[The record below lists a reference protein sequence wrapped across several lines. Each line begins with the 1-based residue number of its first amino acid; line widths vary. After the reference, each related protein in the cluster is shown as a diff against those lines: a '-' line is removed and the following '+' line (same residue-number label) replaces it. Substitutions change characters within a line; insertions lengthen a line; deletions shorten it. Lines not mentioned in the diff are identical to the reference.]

1 MHKQYEIFMNNKLSL
16 SAYITI
22 GSMLFG
28 LFFGAGNL
36 IFPVHMG
43 QEAGS
48 STLIATLGF
57 IITGVG
63 LPFLGIVAIG
73 FSKSNGLYDL
83 ASRISPKYGLIFTM
97 ILYLTIGP
105 FFALPRTATVS
116 FEIGLTPFISTEY
129 MALGLLIFSLSFFFL
144 AWILSL
150 NPSKIM
156 VWIGKVLNP
165 LFLIFLAFLIISAF
179 IKPMGDISLLTVQ
192 ESYQQSPIFKG
203 FTEGYNT
210 MDVLASLAFGIIVV
224 NTIKNL
230 GVKDTTQIATD
241 TFKAGFIS
249 VVLMSVIYGSLAY
262 LGATSLNEL
271 PLSDN
276 GGIALAQI
284 STFYFGSLGSILLAI
299 IVTLA
304 CLKTAIGLICACAE
318 MFNELFPKISYRTF
332 VHAFSLISMLIANV
346 GLTSIIQ
353 ISIPVLMFLY
363 PLAIT
368 LVLLA
373 FLSPLFQHKKIV
385 YQCTTF
391 FTLII
396 AIIEGLK
403 ASPSFISGNA
413 VVHQITTSIDQLLPL
428 SSVNM
433 GWILPAIIG
442 LVIGWGLS
450 LRQKN

>member
-1 MHKQYEIFMNNKLSL
+1 MNNKLSL

-43 QEAGS
+43 QEAGA
-48 STLIATLGF
+48 STALATLGF

-83 ASRISPKYGLIFTM
+83 ASRITPKYGMLFTM
-97 ILYLTIGP
+97 MLYLTIGP

-116 FEIGLTPFISTEY
+116 FEIGLTPFISPENMTIS
-129 MALGLLIFSLSFFFL
+129 LLLFSVIFFFL

-165 LFLIFLAFLIISAF
+165 LFLLFLAFLIISAF
-179 IKPMGDISLLTVQ
+179 VKPMGDIHALEVQ
-192 ESYQQSPIFKG
+192 ESYQANAIFKG

-224 NTIKNL
+224 NTIKGL
-230 GVKDTTQIATD
+230 GITNTTDIAKD

-249 VVLMSVIYGSLAY
+249 LVLMSIIYGSLAY
-262 LGATSLNEL
+262 LGATSLNAF

-284 STFYFGSLGSILLAI
+284 STYYFGALGSILLAI

-318 MFNELFPKISYRTF
+318 MFNQLFPKIAYKTF
-332 VHAFSLISMLIANV
+332 VHIFSLISMLIANV

-353 ISIPVLMFLY
+353 ISVPVLMFLY

-368 LVLLA
+368 LVILA
-373 FLSPLFQHKKIV
+373 FLSPLFHHKKIV
-385 YQCTTF
+385 YQFTTG

-403 ASPSFISGNA
+403 SSADIVSKNP
-413 VVHQITTSIDQLLPL
+413 VVYQITSFFDSILPL
-428 SSVNM
+428 SNVNM
-433 GWILPAIIG
+433 GWIVPAIVG

-450 LRQKN
+450 LRVDSK

>member
-1 MHKQYEIFMNNKLSL
+1 MNNKLSL

-43 QEAGS
+43 QEAGA
-48 STLIATLGF
+48 STTLATLGF

-83 ASRISPKYGLIFTM
+83 ASRVSQKYGLLFTM
-97 ILYLTIGP
+97 MLYLTIGP

-116 FEIGLTPFISTEY
+116 FEIGLTPFISADYYTIS
-129 MALGLLIFSLSFFFL
+129 LLIFTLAFFFL
-144 AWILSL
+144 AWVLSL
-150 NPSKIM
+150 NPSNIM

-165 LFLIFLAFLIISAF
+165 LFLVFLAFLIVSAF
-179 IKPMGDISLLTVQ
+179 IKPMGDIAALPIQ
-192 ESYQQSPIFKG
+192 ESYQKNPIFKG

-230 GVKDTTQIATD
+230 GVTNTTDIAKD

-249 VVLMSVIYGSLAY
+249 LVLMSIIYGSLAY
-262 LGATSLNEL
+262 LGATSLNQF
-271 PLSDN
+271 PLSEN

-284 STFYFGSLGSILLAI
+284 STYYFGSLGSILLAI
-299 IVTLA
+299 IVTIA
-304 CLKTAIGLICACAE
+304 CLKTAIGLISACAE
-318 MFNELFPKISYRTF
+318 MFNELFPGISYRHF
-332 VHAFSLISMLIANV
+332 VHLFSLISMLIANV
-346 GLTSIIQ
+346 GLTSIIK
-353 ISIPVLMFLY
+353 ISVPVLMFLY

-368 LVLLA
+368 LVILA
-373 FLSPLFQHKKIV
+373 FLSPLFHHKKVV
-385 YQCTTF
+385 YQFTTG

-396 AIIEGLK
+396 AVIEGLK
-403 ASPSFISGNA
+403 ASSAVISKNPVIYNITSFFDS
-413 VVHQITTSIDQLLPL
+413 VLPF
-428 SSVNM
+428 SDVNM
-433 GWILPAIIG
+433 GWILPAIAG

-450 LRQKN
+450 LRQKA

>member
-1 MHKQYEIFMNNKLSL
+1 MNNKLSL

-43 QEAGS
+43 QEAGA
-48 STLIATLGF
+48 STTLATLGF

-83 ASRISPKYGLIFTM
+83 ASRVSQKYGLLFTM
-97 ILYLTIGP
+97 MLYLTIGP

-116 FEIGLTPFISTEY
+116 FEIGLTPFISADYYTIS
-129 MALGLLIFSLSFFFL
+129 LLIFTLAFFFL
-144 AWILSL
+144 AWVLSL
-150 NPSKIM
+150 NPSNIM

-165 LFLIFLAFLIISAF
+165 LFLVFLAFLIVSAF
-179 IKPMGDISLLTVQ
+179 IKPMGDIAALPIQ
-192 ESYQQSPIFKG
+192 ESYQQNPIFKG

-230 GVKDTTQIATD
+230 GVTNTTDIAKD

-249 VVLMSVIYGSLAY
+249 LVLMSIIYGSLAY
-262 LGATSLNEL
+262 LGATSLNQF
-271 PLSDN
+271 PLSEN

-284 STFYFGSLGSILLAI
+284 STYYFGSLGSILLAI
-299 IVTLA
+299 IVTIA
-304 CLKTAIGLICACAE
+304 CLKTAIGLISACAE
-318 MFNELFPKISYRTF
+318 MFNELFPGISYRHF
-332 VHAFSLISMLIANV
+332 VHLFSLISMLIANV
-346 GLTSIIQ
+346 GLTSIIK
-353 ISIPVLMFLY
+353 ISVPVLMFLY

-368 LVLLA
+368 LVILA
-373 FLSPLFQHKKIV
+373 FLSPLFHHKKVV
-385 YQCTTF
+385 YQFTTG

-396 AIIEGLK
+396 AVIEGLK
-403 ASPSFISGNA
+403 ASSAVISKNPVIYNITSFFDN
-413 VVHQITTSIDQLLPL
+413 VLPF
-428 SSVNM
+428 SDVNM
-433 GWILPAIIG
+433 GWILPAIAG

-450 LRQKN
+450 LRQKA

>member
-1 MHKQYEIFMNNKLSL
+1 MNNKLSL

-43 QEAGS
+43 QEAGA
-48 STLIATLGF
+48 STTLATLGF

-83 ASRISPKYGLIFTM
+83 ASRVSQKYGLLFTM
-97 ILYLTIGP
+97 MLYLTIGP

-116 FEIGLTPFISTEY
+116 FEIGLTPFISADYYTIS
-129 MALGLLIFSLSFFFL
+129 LLVFTLAFFFL
-144 AWILSL
+144 AWVLSL
-150 NPSKIM
+150 NPSNIM

-165 LFLIFLAFLIISAF
+165 LFLVFLAFLIVSAF
-179 IKPMGDISLLTVQ
+179 IKPMGDIAALPIQ
-192 ESYQQSPIFKG
+192 ESYQQNPIFKG

-230 GVKDTTQIATD
+230 GVTNTTDIAKD

-249 VVLMSVIYGSLAY
+249 LVLMSIIYGSLAY
-262 LGATSLNEL
+262 LGATSLNQF
-271 PLSDN
+271 PLSEN

-284 STFYFGSLGSILLAI
+284 STYYFGSLGSILLAI
-299 IVTLA
+299 IVTIA
-304 CLKTAIGLICACAE
+304 CLKTAIGLISACAE
-318 MFNELFPKISYRTF
+318 MFNELFPGISYRHF
-332 VHAFSLISMLIANV
+332 VHLFSLISMLIANV
-346 GLTSIIQ
+346 GLTSIIK
-353 ISIPVLMFLY
+353 ISVPVLMFLY

-368 LVLLA
+368 LVILA
-373 FLSPLFQHKKIV
+373 FLSPLFHHKKVV
-385 YQCTTF
+385 YQFTTG

-396 AIIEGLK
+396 AVIEGLK
-403 ASPSFISGNA
+403 ASSAVISKNPVIYNITSFFDN
-413 VVHQITTSIDQLLPL
+413 VLPF
-428 SSVNM
+428 SDVNM
-433 GWILPAIIG
+433 GWILPAIAG

-450 LRQKN
+450 LRQKA

>member
-1 MHKQYEIFMNNKLSL
+1 MNNKLSL

-43 QEAGS
+43 QEAGA
-48 STLIATLGF
+48 STALATLGF

-83 ASRISPKYGLIFTM
+83 ASRITPKYGMLFTM
-97 ILYLTIGP
+97 MLYLTIGP

-116 FEIGLTPFISTEY
+116 FEIGLTPFISPENMTIS
-129 MALGLLIFSLSFFFL
+129 LLLFSVIFFFL

-165 LFLIFLAFLIISAF
+165 LFLLFLAFLIISAF
-179 IKPMGDISLLTVQ
+179 VKPMGDIHALEVQ
-192 ESYQQSPIFKG
+192 ESYQASPIFKG
-203 FTEGYNT
+203 FTGGYNT

-224 NTIKNL
+224 NTIKGL
-230 GVKDTTQIATD
+230 GVTNTTDIAKD

-249 VVLMSVIYGSLAY
+249 LVLMSIIYGSLAY
-262 LGATSLNEL
+262 LGATSLNAF

-284 STFYFGSLGSILLAI
+284 STYYFGALGSILLAI

-318 MFNELFPKISYRTF
+318 MFNQLFPKITYKTF
-332 VHAFSLISMLIANV
+332 VHIFSLISMLIANV

-353 ISIPVLMFLY
+353 ISVPVLMFLY

-368 LVLLA
+368 LVILA
-373 FLSPLFQHKKIV
+373 FLSPLFHHKKIV
-385 YQCTTF
+385 YQFTTG

-403 ASPSFISGNA
+403 SSADIVSKNP
-413 VVHQITTSIDQLLPL
+413 VVYQTTSFFDSILPL
-428 SSVNM
+428 SNVNM
-433 GWILPAIIG
+433 GWIIPAIVG

-450 LRQKN
+450 LRVDSK

>member
-1 MHKQYEIFMNNKLSL
+1 MNNKLSL

-48 STLIATLGF
+48 SISLATLGF

-83 ASRISPKYGLIFTM
+83 ASRISPKYGLFFTM
-97 ILYLTIGP
+97 ALYLTIGP

-116 FEIGLTPFISTEY
+116 FEIGLTPFVSSEMMTIS
-129 MALGLLIFSLSFFFL
+129 LLIFTLAFFFL

-165 LFLIFLAFLIISAF
+165 LFLVFLAFLIISAF
-179 IKPMGDISLLTVQ
+179 IKPMGDIAQLPIH
-192 ESYQQSPIFKG
+192 EDYQASPIFKG

-230 GVKDTTQIATD
+230 GVTNTTEIAKD

-249 VVLMSVIYGSLAY
+249 LVLMSIIYGSLAY
-262 LGATSLNEL
+262 LGATSLNAFPVSE
-271 PLSDN
+271 N

-284 STFYFGSLGSILLAI
+284 STYYFGALGSLLLAI

-332 VHAFSLISMLIANV
+332 VHIFSLISMLIANV

-353 ISIPVLMFLY
+353 ISVPVLMFLY

-368 LVLLA
+368 LVILA
-373 FLSPLFQHKKIV
+373 FLSPLFHHQKIV
-385 YQCTTF
+385 YQFTTG
-391 FTLII
+391 FTLIV

-403 ASPSFISGNA
+403 SSSK
-413 VVHQITTSIDQLLPL
+413 VVSENSIVYQITSFFDHILPL
-428 SSVNM
+428 SNVNM
-433 GWILPAIIG
+433 GWIVPAIVG

-450 LRQKN
+450 LRQKNSKMPAM

>member
-1 MHKQYEIFMNNKLSL
+1 MNNKLSL

-43 QEAGS
+43 QEAGA
-48 STLIATLGF
+48 STTLATLGF

-83 ASRISPKYGLIFTM
+83 ASRVSQKYGLLFTM
-97 ILYLTIGP
+97 MLYLTIGP

-116 FEIGLTPFISTEY
+116 FEIGLTPFISADYYTIS
-129 MALGLLIFSLSFFFL
+129 LLIFTLAFFFL
-144 AWILSL
+144 AWVLSL
-150 NPSKIM
+150 NPSNIM

-165 LFLIFLAFLIISAF
+165 LFLVFLAFLIVSAF
-179 IKPMGDISLLTVQ
+179 IKPMGDIAALPIQ
-192 ESYQQSPIFKG
+192 ESYQQNPIFKG

-230 GVKDTTQIATD
+230 GVTNTTDIAKD

-249 VVLMSVIYGSLAY
+249 LVLMSIIYGSLAY
-262 LGATSLNEL
+262 LGATSLNQF
-271 PLSDN
+271 PLSEN

-284 STFYFGSLGSILLAI
+284 STYYFGSLGSILLAI
-299 IVTLA
+299 IVTIA
-304 CLKTAIGLICACAE
+304 CLKTAIGLISACAE
-318 MFNELFPKISYRTF
+318 MFNELFPGISYRHF
-332 VHAFSLISMLIANV
+332 VHLFSLISMLIANV
-346 GLTSIIQ
+346 GLTSIIK
-353 ISIPVLMFLY
+353 ISVPVLMFLY

-368 LVLLA
+368 LVMLA
-373 FLSPLFQHKKIV
+373 FLSPLFHHKKVV
-385 YQCTTF
+385 YQFTTG
-391 FTLII
+391 FTLIV
-396 AIIEGLK
+396 AVIEGLK
-403 ASPSFISGNA
+403 ASSAVISKNPVIYNITSFFDS
-413 VVHQITTSIDQLLPL
+413 VLPF
-428 SSVNM
+428 SDVNM
-433 GWILPAIIG
+433 GWILPAIAG

-450 LRQKN
+450 LRQKA

>member
-1 MHKQYEIFMNNKLSL
+1 MNNKLSL

-48 STLIATLGF
+48 SVSLATLGF

-97 ILYLTIGP
+97 MLYLTIGP

-116 FEIGLTPFISTEY
+116 FEIGLTPFVTAEYLTIS
-129 MALGLLIFSLSFFFL
+129 LLAFTLLFFFL
-144 AWILSL
+144 AWVLSL

-165 LFLIFLAFLIISAF
+165 LFLLFLAFLIISAF
-179 IKPMGDISLLTVQ
+179 IKPMGEISDLAIQ
-192 ESYQQSPIFKG
+192 ESYQVGPVFKG

-224 NTIKNL
+224 NTIKSL
-230 GVKDTTQIATD
+230 GVKNTTDIAKD

-249 VVLMSVIYGSLAY
+249 LILMSIIYGSLAY
-262 LGATSLNEL
+262 LGATSLNQF
-271 PLSDN
+271 PLSEN

-284 STFYFGSLGSILLAI
+284 STYYFGSLGSILLAI

-304 CLKTAIGLICACAE
+304 CLKTAIGLICACSE
-318 MFNELFPKISYRTF
+318 MFNELFPKISYRNF
-332 VHAFSLISMLIANV
+332 VHIFSLISMLIANV

-368 LVLLA
+368 LVILA
-373 FLSPLFQHKKIV
+373 FLSPLFHHKKIV
-385 YQCTTF
+385 YQFTTG

-396 AIIEGLK
+396 AIVEGFK
-403 ASPSFISGNA
+403 SSADIVSKNPVIY
-413 VVHQITTSIDQLLPL
+413 QITSFFDQILPL

-433 GWILPAIIG
+433 GWIVPAIVG
-442 LVIGWGLS
+442 LVIGWVLS
-450 LRQKN
+450 LKKVS

>member
-1 MHKQYEIFMNNKLSL
+1 
-16 SAYITI
+16 
-22 GSMLFG
+22 
-28 LFFGAGNL
+28 
-36 IFPVHMG
+36 
-43 QEAGS
+43 
-48 STLIATLGF
+48 
-57 IITGVG
+57 
-63 LPFLGIVAIG
+63 
-73 FSKSNGLYDL
+73 
-83 ASRISPKYGLIFTM
+83 
-97 ILYLTIGP
+97 
-105 FFALPRTATVS
+105 
-116 FEIGLTPFISTEY
+116 
-129 MALGLLIFSLSFFFL
+129 
-144 AWILSL
+144 
-150 NPSKIM
+150 
-156 VWIGKVLNP
+156 
-165 LFLIFLAFLIISAF
+165 
-179 IKPMGDISLLTVQ
+179 
-192 ESYQQSPIFKG
+192 
-203 FTEGYNT
+203 
-210 MDVLASLAFGIIVV
+210 IVV

-396 AIIEGLK
+396 AIIEG
-403 ASPSFISGNA
+403 
-413 VVHQITTSIDQLLPL
+413 
-428 SSVNM
+428 
-433 GWILPAIIG
+433 
-442 LVIGWGLS
+442 
-450 LRQKN
+450 